1 MTGACG
7 AEAGAQ
13 VIVRPA
19 VMRGIAAA
27 IALALRE
34 IFRARAHA
42 AQLVLWA
49 DPVEPGPVLKAIGRP
64 TSWDGRAVSA
74 QEIGVPVTA
83 LGAAELERLFRAHSD
98 GWAAF
103 FRAYPGSP
111 GLVEVTVVAAAR
123 DGRSAALLVGRSCG
137 EHCRQA

>member
-1 MTGACG
+1 MIGAGG

-13 VIVRPA
+13 VIARRA
-19 VMRGIAAA
+19 VVRGIAAA

-83 LGAAELERLFRAHSD
+83 LGASELERLFRAHSD